1 MLVERGVREV
11 SETRR
16 RLGPRP
22 AHSPARGSV
31 SGGRGADSTD
41 IARDIVR
48 TSDIAWD
55 IVRDST
61 DTEMELGD
69 GGACQAGGENQTAEG
84 EENVEDVKEP
94 YTNYQTPSFLAQS
107 DLKSEKYLDLEIAWI

>member
-16 RLGPRP
+16 RLGPRS

-41 IARDIVR
+41 IARTSCGHRADVGHRVR
-48 TSDIAWD
+48 HREGQLADNTDIA
-55 IVRDST
+55 RN
-61 DTEMELGD
+61 TEMELGA

-84 EENVEDVKEP
+84 EENVGDREEP
-94 YTNYQTPSFLAQS
+94 YTVHKISNFGQ
-107 DLKSEKYLDLEIAWI
+107 I

>member
-48 TSDIAWD
+48 TSDIGHRVRHREGQLADNTD
-55 IVRDST
+55 IAR

-69 GGACQAGGENQTAEG
+69 GGACHAGGENQTAEG
-84 EENVEDVKEP
+84 EENVGNRKGP
-94 YTNYQTPSFLAQS
+94 YTVHKIPNFGSARY
-107 DLKSEKYLDLEIAWI
+107 KV